1 MMLGEMGAEVI
12 KIETPHGRDTAADI
26 HHGTPVHCEAGFPA
40 RLLGTRR

>member
-26 HHGTPVHCEAGFPA
+26 HHGTPVHCEPSCP